1 MNQMNAHVIFLFE
14 VLSQRF
20 GTIDRTVLASR
31 TTESHLQVLKIP
43 LDKPLYM
50 MIYQRVHGVQ
60 ERQYLAVRL
69 QKVDDGLVQ
78 AREGLVLLVFAG
90 VVRAAAVEDIPTAI
104 TGVVCR
110 KAAFKRKGVDRY

>member
-1 MNQMNAHVIFLFE
+1 MNGDVIFLFE
-14 VLSQRF
+14 VLGQVL
-20 GTIDRTVLASR
+20 GTIDRTVLTAG
-31 TTESHLQVLKIP
+31 TTESDLQVGEIALNEP
-43 LDKPLYM
+43 LHMMVDKG
-50 MIYQRVHGVQ
+50 IDGA
-60 ERQYLAVRL
+60 EEGEYLAVRFEE
-69 QKVDDGLVQ
+69 VDDGLVQ